1 MNSIIGWKRNTNI
14 KNNFIMEKKY
24 GKFYVIAN
32 KKTGKFY
39 KENACIKHGEF
50 AIKLTSTTLEEATKH
65 KTLADAKKVINFVED
80 KTTLKLWREETITV
94 AEIAYEINYL

>member
-1 MNSIIGWKRNTNI
+1 
-14 KNNFIMEKKY
+14 MEKNK
-24 GKFYVIAN
+24 KFYMIAN

-65 KTLADAKKVINFVED
+65 KTLEDAKKVINFVED
-80 KTTLKLWREETITV
+80 KTTLKLWREGNITV
-94 AEIAYEINYL
+94 AEVQYEVNYLLM

>member
-1 MNSIIGWKRNTNI
+1 
-14 KNNFIMEKKY
+14 MEKKY
-24 GKFYVIAN
+24 GKFYVVAN

-65 KTLADAKKVINFVED
+65 KTLKDAKNVINFVED
-80 KTTLKLWREETITV
+80 KNTLKLWREGTISV
-94 AEIAYEINYL
+94 SEVLYEINYL